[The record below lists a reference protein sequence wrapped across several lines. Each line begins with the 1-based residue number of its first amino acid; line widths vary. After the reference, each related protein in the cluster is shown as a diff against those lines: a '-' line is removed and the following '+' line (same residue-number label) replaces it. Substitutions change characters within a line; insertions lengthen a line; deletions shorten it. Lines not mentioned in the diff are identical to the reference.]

1 MMKKILFLLIM
12 IMSAL
17 LVGCGAKTQAPSAS
31 PEASTAYTVTDDAGR
46 KLSFAKKPS
55 RIVSLTYGT
64 DEILTE
70 VVDTKRIQAY
80 SRWAGDNEISF
91 ITKEQA
97 QKVGCKV
104 HDSLENI
111 LKLEPDLVVASI
123 ATSNELV
130 QSLEHM
136 GIKVYIARSPHNYQE
151 MCAKIVNLAEAVGEK
166 AKGEA
171 LVSKMNERMQAL
183 EQRLSKLP
191 DSKRKVAVAFN
202 FTSAMG
208 RRGDLLDNMMTMAHV
223 INGAAA
229 VTPPISEH
237 GSVVIS
243 KEMVVGINPDVFLL
257 PTWNF
262 NNKQD
267 IKGYAHAVKNDPA
280 YRNVKAVKND
290 QIKFVSDKYRYVA
303 SQHVVEA
310 IEAIAKAIYPELF

>member
-1 MMKKILFLLIM
+1 MKKILFLLIM

-237 GSVVIS
+237 GSVVIG

>member
-1 MMKKILFLLIM
+1 
-12 IMSAL
+12 MSAL

-166 AKGEA
+166 AKGKA

>member
-1 MMKKILFLLIM
+1 MKKIFFLLIM
-12 IMSAL
+12 IMSVL

>member
-1 MMKKILFLLIM
+1 M

>member
-1 MMKKILFLLIM
+1 MKKILFLLIM

-46 KLSFAKKPS
+46 KLSFDKKPS

>member
-1 MMKKILFLLIM
+1 
-12 IMSAL
+12 MSAL

-303 SQHVVEA
+303 SQHIVEA

>member
-1 MMKKILFLLIM
+1 MKKILFLLIM

-17 LVGCGAKTQAPSAS
+17 LVGCGAKTQTLSAS

>member
-1 MMKKILFLLIM
+1 MKKILFLLIM

-70 VVDTKRIQAY
+70 VVDTKRIQANS
-80 SRWAGDNEISF
+80 SRAGDNEISF

>member
-1 MMKKILFLLIM
+1 
-12 IMSAL
+12 MSAL

>member
-1 MMKKILFLLIM
+1 MKKILFLLIM

-70 VVDTKRIQAY
+70 VVDAKRIQAY

>member
-1 MMKKILFLLIM
+1 MKKILFLLIL

-17 LVGCGAKTQAPSAS
+17 LVGCGAKTQTPSAS

-70 VVDTKRIQAY
+70 VVDAKRIQAY

-171 LVSKMNERMQAL
+171 LVSKMNKRMQAL

-310 IEAIAKAIYPELF
+310 IEAIARAIYPELF

>member
-1 MMKKILFLLIM
+1 MKKILFLLIM

-267 IKGYAHAVKNDPA
+267 IKGYAHALKNDPA

>member
-1 MMKKILFLLIM
+1 
-12 IMSAL
+12 MSVL

-123 ATSNELV
+123 ATSNDLV

-136 GIKVYIARSPHNYQE
+136 GIKVHIARSPHNYQE

>member
-1 MMKKILFLLIM
+1 
-12 IMSAL
+12 MSAL
-17 LVGCGAKTQAPSAS
+17 LVGCGVKTQAPSAS
-31 PEASTAYTVTDDAGR
+31 PEASTDYTVTDDAGR

>member
-1 MMKKILFLLIM
+1 
-12 IMSAL
+12 MSAL

-46 KLSFAKKPS
+46 KLSFARKPS

>member
-1 MMKKILFLLIM
+1 MKKILFLLIM

-17 LVGCGAKTQAPSAS
+17 LVGCGAKTQTLSAS

-310 IEAIAKAIYPELF
+310 IEAIAKTIYPELF

>member
-1 MMKKILFLLIM
+1 MKKILFLLIM

-208 RRGDLLDNMMTMAHV
+208 RKGDLLDNMMTMAHV

>member
-1 MMKKILFLLIM
+1 
-12 IMSAL
+12 MSAL

-237 GSVVIS
+237 GSGVIS

>member
-1 MMKKILFLLIM
+1 MKKILFLLIM

-136 GIKVYIARSPHNYQE
+136 GSKVYIARSPHNYQE

>member
-1 MMKKILFLLIM
+1 
-12 IMSAL
+12 MSAL
-17 LVGCGAKTQAPSAS
+17 IVGCGAKTQAPSAS

>member
-1 MMKKILFLLIM
+1 
-12 IMSAL
+12 MSAL

-80 SRWAGDNEISF
+80 SRWAGDNEISY

>member
-1 MMKKILFLLIM
+1 MKKILFLLIM

-237 GSVVIS
+237 GSVVIGR
-243 KEMVVGINPDVFLL
+243 EMVVGINPDVLLL

>member
-1 MMKKILFLLIM
+1 MKKILFLLIM

-17 LVGCGAKTQAPSAS
+17 LVGCGAKTQTLSAS
-31 PEASTAYTVTDDAGR
+31 PEASIAYTVTDDARR

>member
-1 MMKKILFLLIM
+1 MKKILFLLIM

-237 GSVVIS
+237 GSVLIS

>member
-1 MMKKILFLLIM
+1 
-12 IMSAL
+12 MSAL

-31 PEASTAYTVTDDAGR
+31 TAYTVTDDAGR
-46 KLSFAKKPS
+46 KLSFDKKPS

>member
-1 MMKKILFLLIM
+1 
-12 IMSAL
+12 MSAL

-208 RRGDLLDNMMTMAHV
+208 RRGDLLDNMLTMAHV

>member
-1 MMKKILFLLIM
+1 MKKILFLLIM
-12 IMSAL
+12 IMSVL

-280 YRNVKAVKND
+280 YRNVKAVKSD

>member
-1 MMKKILFLLIM
+1 MKKILFLLIM
-12 IMSAL
+12 IMSVL

-91 ITKEQA
+91 ITKDQA

>member
-1 MMKKILFLLIM
+1 MKKILFLLIM

-31 PEASTAYTVTDDAGR
+31 PEASTAYTVTDDAER

-123 ATSNELV
+123 ATSNDLV

>member
-1 MMKKILFLLIM
+1 
-12 IMSAL
+12 MSAL

-202 FTSAMG
+202 FTSALG
-208 RRGDLLDNMMTMAHV
+208 RKGDLLDNMMTMAHV

>member
-1 MMKKILFLLIM
+1 
-12 IMSAL
+12 MSAL

-123 ATSNELV
+123 ATSNDLV

-267 IKGYAHAVKNDPA
+267 IKGYANAVKNDPA

>member
-1 MMKKILFLLIM
+1 
-12 IMSAL
+12 MSAL

-310 IEAIAKAIYPELF
+310 IEAIAKALYPELF

>member
-1 MMKKILFLLIM
+1 MKKILFLLIM

-310 IEAIAKAIYPELF
+310 IEAIAKTIYPELF

>member
-1 MMKKILFLLIM
+1 MKKILFLLIM

-31 PEASTAYTVTDDAGR
+31 PEASTAYTVTDDAER

-191 DSKRKVAVAFN
+191 DSKRKVTVAFN

>member
-1 MMKKILFLLIM
+1 MKKILFLLIM

-70 VVDTKRIQAY
+70 VVDTKHIQAY